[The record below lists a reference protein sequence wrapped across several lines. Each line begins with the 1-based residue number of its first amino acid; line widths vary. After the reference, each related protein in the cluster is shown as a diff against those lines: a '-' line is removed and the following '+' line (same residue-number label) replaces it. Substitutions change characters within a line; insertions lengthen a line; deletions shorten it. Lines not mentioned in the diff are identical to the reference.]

1 MKKLFKDLLC
11 VAVICGLMTGC
22 GSKNYKHTLKV
33 FNWGVYADMDVIKAF
48 QDEYDCKVIY
58 ETFDSNE
65 SMYTKLLGGN
75 QYDVLVPSDYMIE
88 RMIKENLLQ
97 KIDWSK
103 ITNKKSLD
111 TKVLNQQFDPN
122 NEYWVPYFCGNVG
135 IVYDKT
141 QVTKEDLKAGWEI
154 LRNTKYKGNLY
165 MYDSERD
172 SMMVALK
179 ALGYSMNTTN
189 ENEIQAAFNWLVEQ
203 RKTMDPTYATD
214 DSIDNM
220 KNGEKALCVMYSGD
234 AADVMKENPDMGF
247 YMPEEGT
254 NYWFDGFVISKDCK
268 NTDMANK
275 FINYM
280 ISDKNAFLNTQ
291 EVGYL
296 TTNTVAAAKARK
308 KEFKNNNAYS
318 MRVGP
323 KDECFNYQDTKTKE
337 MFSNYWTKVKAK

>member
-1 MKKLFKDLLC
+1 
-11 VAVICGLMTGC
+11 
-22 GSKNYKHTLKV
+22 
-33 FNWGVYADMDVIKAF
+33 
-48 QDEYDCKVIY
+48 
-58 ETFDSNE
+58 
-65 SMYTKLLGGN
+65 
-75 QYDVLVPSDYMIE
+75 
-88 RMIKENLLQ
+88 
-97 KIDWSK
+97 
-103 ITNKKSLD
+103 
-111 TKVLNQQFDPN
+111 
-122 NEYWVPYFCGNVG
+122 
-135 IVYDKT
+135 
-141 QVTKEDLKAGWEI
+141 
-154 LRNTKYKGNLY
+154 

-308 KEFKNNNAYS
+308 KEFKNNNAYN

>member
-1 MKKLFKDLLC
+1 
-11 VAVICGLMTGC
+11 
-22 GSKNYKHTLKV
+22 
-33 FNWGVYADMDVIKAF
+33 
-48 QDEYDCKVIY
+48 
-58 ETFDSNE
+58 
-65 SMYTKLLGGN
+65 
-75 QYDVLVPSDYMIE
+75 
-88 RMIKENLLQ
+88 
-97 KIDWSK
+97 
-103 ITNKKSLD
+103 
-111 TKVLNQQFDPN
+111 
-122 NEYWVPYFCGNVG
+122 
-135 IVYDKT
+135 
-141 QVTKEDLKAGWEI
+141 
-154 LRNTKYKGNLY
+154 

-189 ENEIQAAFNWLVEQ
+189 EKEIQAAFNWLVEQ

-254 NYWFDGFVISKDCK
+254 NYWFDGFVISKGCK